1 MAGISVDSGGHGG
14 KKSVDLVVPL
24 VPMIDMLAV
33 MITFLMMTAVW
44 TEIGSLQVAQAP
56 SGPSDSV
63 EPPKPTLQL
72 NLTITERGY
81 LLTAGAD
88 SIEIP
93 KKGDGE
99 YDAAKLVEKLKAIK
113 KDNPDQRAITVAA
126 EDAVDYQSLVLAV
139 DKCLESKLPDVS
151 VTAAMG

>member
-1 MAGISVDSGGHGG
+1 MASINAGGGE
-14 KKSVDLVVPL
+14 KKSLDLVIPL
-24 VPMIDMLAV
+24 VPMIDMLAM

-44 TEIGSLQVAQAP
+44 TEIGRLQVAQAP

-72 NLTITERGY
+72 TLTLTERGY
-81 LLTAGAD
+81 LLAAGAE
-88 SIEIP
+88 SVEIP
-93 KKGDGE
+93 KKGEE
-99 YDAAKLVEKLKAIK
+99 YDSAELVKKLKAIK

-126 EDAVDYQSLVLAV
+126 EDSVEYQFLVMAV
-139 DKCLESKLPDVS
+139 DKCLESELPDIS